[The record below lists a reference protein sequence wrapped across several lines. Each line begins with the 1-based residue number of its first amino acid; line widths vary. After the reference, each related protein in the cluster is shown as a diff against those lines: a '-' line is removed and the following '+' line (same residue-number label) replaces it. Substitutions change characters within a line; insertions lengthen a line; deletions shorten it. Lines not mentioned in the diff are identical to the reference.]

1 MTRRI
6 ANLSGTWFSGTG
18 TLACALSLALGL
30 SFTSTAQSQQ
40 SPQSSPSKIHFEDI
54 THAAG
59 LHFTHNNAASGKK
72 YLPETMGS
80 GVAFLDYDN
89 DGWQDILLVNG
100 EDWPT
105 QPQAQ
110 AQPRKSATPR

>member
-1 MTRRI
+1 MTPRPAR
-6 ANLSGTWFSGTG
+6 LSGTGLSGTG

-30 SFTSTAQSQQ
+30 SLTSTAQSQQ
-40 SPQSSPSKIHFEDI
+40 SPASPSKIHFEDI
-54 THAAG
+54 THSAG
-59 LHFTHNNAASGKK
+59 LHFTHNNAVSGKK

-100 EDWPT
+100 EDWPNSN
-105 QPQAQ
+105 P
-110 AQPRKSATPR
+110 TPKK